1 MKKNRVFTNIL
12 AIALV
17 FIAVIVVVIMVGL
30 FRTSK
35 DETLEGQAETTDYR
49 LSSKVPARVLE
60 IRVKEGDFVHKG
72 DTLVV
77 LEAQMWKLSC
87 RRQMLHM
94 MQPRQWKRRLIMV
107 LDKKISRQLM
117 RCGRS
122 RKLLLR

>member
-49 LSSKVPARVLE
+49 LSSKVPA
-60 IRVKEGDFVHKG
+60 
-72 DTLVV
+72 
-77 LEAQMWKLSC
+77 
-87 RRQMLHM
+87 
-94 MQPRQWKRRLIMV
+94 
-107 LDKKISRQLM
+107 
-117 RCGRS
+117 
-122 RKLLLR
+122 